1 MAANRETT
9 DQEQCIIPEKRRV
22 FRGLDNAAR
31 TPPAKLT
38 PPPSWRRLGAGRS
51 GRHHGEHYR
60 ASPHEIDMV
69 NAALYLRRPLLVTGV
84 PGVGKSS
91 LAHAVAHELG
101 WGDVLVW
108 PITSRSTREHGLY
121 SYDAV
126 ARFQDVALEAK
137 QRELLD
143 LQYRGRRRP
152 WLPKHA
158 RGSATAS
165 MPDIGRY
172 IKLGPLGT
180 AFLCSEHGK
189 PRVVLI
195 DELDKSNIDLPNDL
209 LHLFE
214 DGGFEI
220 PEIARLPE
228 NQRSARGRISVRGHD
243 GQVLYI
249 SSNGRAQ
256 CEDFPLVII
265 TSNGERDFPP
275 AFQRRC
281 LRLAIAEPT
290 EDKLRDII
298 KGHLGLDLPKRTDD
312 PSTSEGQALSLL
324 ELFLK
329 LRKDKAVATDQ
340 LLNALHLFRQGID
353 LTPAKENRLRQ
364 ALLSAL
370 SES

>member
-1 MAANRETT
+1 
-9 DQEQCIIPEKRRV
+9 
-22 FRGLDNAAR
+22 
-31 TPPAKLT
+31 
-38 PPPSWRRLGAGRS
+38 
-51 GRHHGEHYR
+51 
-60 ASPHEIDMV
+60 
-69 NAALYLRRPLLVTGV
+69 
-84 PGVGKSS
+84 
-91 LAHAVAHELG
+91 
-101 WGDVLVW
+101 LVW

-126 ARFQDVALEAK
+126 ARFQDVALAAK

-158 RGSATAS
+158 RGGATAL

-180 AFLCSEHGK
+180 AFLCSEHGE

-214 DGGFEI
+214 DGEFEI

-228 NQRSARGRISVRGHD
+228 NQRSAGNISVICHD
-243 GQVLYI
+243 DQKLTI
-249 SSNGRAQ
+249 NPNGKAQ
-256 CEDFPLVII
+256 CNDFPLVII
-265 TSNGERDFPP
+265 TSNGERDFSP

-281 LRLAIAEPT
+281 LHLAIAEPT

-298 KGHLGLDLPKRTDD
+298 KGHLELDLPKRTDD
-312 PSTSEGQALSLL
+312 PSSSDDPSSPEEQGLSLL
-324 ELFLK
+324 ELFLE
-329 LRKDKAVATDQ
+329 LRKNKTVATDQ
-340 LLNALHLFRQGID
+340 LLNALHLVRQDID
-353 LTPAKENRLRQ
+353 LTSEKKKRLRE
-364 ALLSAL
+364 AILSAL
-370 SES
+370 SEF